1 MCIYNFDIMP
11 SINVVPIVLILSL
24 MADFFKQGLSGI
36 KAPLEVYN
44 INNDWLILTDSKASY
59 HLPLYVC

>member
-11 SINVVPIVLILSL
+11 SINFVPIVLIL
-24 MADFFKQGLSGI
+24 MVDFFKQGLSGI

-44 INNDWLILTDSKASY
+44 INNDWLVLTDSKASY
-59 HLPLYVC
+59 HLSLYIC